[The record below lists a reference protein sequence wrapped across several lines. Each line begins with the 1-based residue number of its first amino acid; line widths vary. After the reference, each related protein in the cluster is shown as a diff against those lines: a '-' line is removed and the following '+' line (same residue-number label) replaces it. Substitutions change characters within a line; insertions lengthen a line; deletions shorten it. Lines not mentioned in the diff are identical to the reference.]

1 MSTSNADDG
10 IRVSLLAIEVEEAKP
25 DFPKALE
32 LVDVAIARNGAHASL
47 LLKRAQLLL
56 NLRRRREA
64 LDVAGWAAERAG
76 TDPRLLLPA
85 ALLYH
90 QMNRPGSALPLLH
103 RALEH
108 APNDPTLLYLAGL
121 SHHYLN
127 DSAQAGPL
135 LERVL
140 AIAPGNGYAAHL
152 RSQLRTWTREDNH
165 VAELRAALARPQL
178 RDLDAIQVSFAL
190 AKELEDMG
198 DHGPSFEALLQANRI
213 KRRTLN
219 YDVRNDVQAMQGV
232 MRHYSREAMDAIAG
246 GDVTPGSIFIVGM
259 PRTGTTLVERIL
271 GSHGKVTSL
280 GESVDFPQ
288 VMAAAARKAQARSGS
303 TDPDLVRASLSMDFA
318 ELGRKYRAAV
328 GQLSESREFAI
339 DKLPSNFRYCGIIHK
354 ALPQATIV
362 HLTRDPMDTCYAVF
376 KTLFVD
382 AYHFAYKLDELAD
395 FYVAYRRM
403 MDHWHAVMPGVIVD
417 VNYEELVSDPEA
429 QCRRLLE
436 RCGLEWQDEVL
447 DFYRSDRASTT
458 ASAAQVRQPI
468 YRSSMQKW
476 RNHARPLQPVLRR
489 LAEAGLVDGDGNPLR

>member
-10 IRVSLLAIEVEEAKP
+10 IRAALLAIEGEEAKA
-25 DFPKALE
+25 DFPKALD

-64 LDVAGWAAERAG
+64 LDFAGRAAEAAG

-90 QMNRPGSALPLLH
+90 QMNRPASALPLLY
-103 RALEH
+103 RALER
-108 APNDPTLLYLAGL
+108 APDDPTLLYLAGL
-121 SHHYLN
+121 SHHYL
-127 DSAQAGPL
+127 DESAQAGPL

-140 AIAPGNGYAAHL
+140 ALAPGNGYAAHL

-165 VAELRAALARPQL
+165 VAELRTALARPNL
-178 RDLDAIQVSFAL
+178 RDLDAMQTSFAL
-190 AKELEDMG
+190 AKELEDIG
-198 DHGPSFEALLQANRI
+198 DHAPSFEALLQANRL
-213 KRRTLN
+213 KRRTLH
-219 YDVRNDVQAMQGV
+219 YDVRNDVAAMQGV
-232 MRHYSREAMDAIAG
+232 MRHYSREAMNAISG
-246 GDVTPGSIFIVGM
+246 GDATPGSIFIVGM

-271 GSHGKVTSL
+271 GSHGRVTSV
-280 GESVDFPQ
+280 GEAVDFPQ
-288 VMAAAARKAQARSGS
+288 LMAESARKAHARSGS

-318 ELGRKYRAAV
+318 ELGRNYRAAV
-328 GQLSESREFAI
+328 GQLAESREHAV

-354 ALPQATIV
+354 ALPRATIV

-382 AYHFAYKLDELAD
+382 AYHFAYQLDELAE

-417 VNYEELVSDPEA
+417 VSYEDLVSDPEA

-436 RCGLEWQDEVL
+436 RCGLEWQDQVL
-447 DFYRSDRASTT
+447 DFHRSDRASTT

-468 YRSSMQKW
+468 YRSSVQKW
-476 RNHARPLQPVLRR
+476 RNHARPLQPVLQR
-489 LAEAGLVDGDGNPLR
+489 LAKAGLVDGEGNPLR

>member
-1 MSTSNADDG
+1 MSTSSADDG
-10 IRVSLLAIEVEEAKP
+10 IRVSLLAIEAEEAKANL
-25 DFPKALE
+25 PKALD

-56 NLRRRREA
+56 KLRRRREA
-64 LDVAGWAAERAG
+64 LDVAGKAAERAG

-90 QMNRPGSALPLLH
+90 QMNRPGSALPLLY
-103 RALEH
+103 RALEQ
-108 APNDPTLLYLAGL
+108 APDDPTLLYLAGL

-127 DSAQAGPL
+127 ESAQAGPL

-140 AIAPGNGYAAHL
+140 AIAPGNGYATHL
-152 RSQLRTWTREDNH
+152 RSQLKTWTREDNH
-165 VAELRAALARPQL
+165 VAELRAALAQPRL
-178 RDLDAIQVSFAL
+178 RDLDAIQTSFAL
-190 AKELEDMG
+190 AKELEDLG
-198 DHGPSFEALLQANRI
+198 DPVPSFEALLQANRL

-232 MRHYSREAMDAIAG
+232 MSHYSRQAMDAIAG
-246 GDVTPGSIFIVGM
+246 GDATPGSIFIVGM

-271 GSHGKVTSL
+271 GSHSRVTSL

-288 VMAAAARKAQARSGS
+288 VMAAAARKAHARSGS

-318 ELGRKYRAAV
+318 ELGRNYRAAV

-382 AYHFAYKLDELAD
+382 AYHFAYQLDELAE

-403 MDHWHAVMPGVIVD
+403 MDHWHTVMPGVIVD

-447 DFYRSDRASTT
+447 DFHRSDRASTT

-468 YRSSMQKW
+468 YRSSVQKW
-476 RNHARPLQPVLRR
+476 RNVAGQLQPVLQR
-489 LAEAGLVDGDGNPLR
+489 LAKAGLVDGDGNPVR